1 MRLQVDAVSHTYA
14 DGTAALRG
22 VTFDAGPGI
31 TGLLGPN
38 GAGKSTLLRTIATLQ
53 RPTAGTVRVG
63 DVDAAAD
70 PRAVRAVLGYLPQE
84 FGLYPRLDAETTLDH
99 FALLK
104 GARDRAARARLVH
117 ALLARTNL
125 WEHRRRAVGTFS
137 GGMRQRLGLAI
148 ALAGAP
154 RLLVLD
160 EPTAGL
166 DPAER
171 ARVYEILAEAAAGA
185 VVLLSTH
192 LVADVHALC
201 DRVLVVD
208 RGRIVL
214 DGAPAA
220 LVQALAGRVWRRP
233 ADGWPGAPG
242 VRVLS
247 RAREG
252 GRPVLRLLADAP
264 PDAASTPDAPTL
276 DDAYFAVVV
285 DPAAGL

>member
-1 MRLQVDAVSHTYA
+1 MQLRVHAVSHTYP
-14 DGTAALRG
+14 DGTVALRD
-22 VTFDAGPGI
+22 VSFDAGPGI

-38 GAGKSTLLRTIATLQ
+38 GAGKSTLLRTLATLQ
-53 RPTAGTVRVG
+53 RPTRGTVHVG
-63 DVDAAAD
+63 GTSALDD
-70 PRAVRAVLGYLPQE
+70 PGAVRALLGYLPQE

-104 GARDRAARARLVH
+104 GARDRAQRRALVH

-125 WEHRRRAVGTFS
+125 WEHRRRGVGTFS

-148 ALAGAP
+148 ALAGRP

-171 ARVYEILAEAAAGA
+171 GRVYDLLAEAAGEA

-192 LVADVHALC
+192 LVADVRALC

-208 RGRIVL
+208 HGRIVL

-220 LVQALAGRVWRRP
+220 LVRALDGRVWGRP
-233 ADGWPGAPG
+233 AEGWRPVEG

-247 RAREG
+247 RLREG
-252 GRPVLRLLADAP
+252 GRPVLRLLADAR
-264 PDAASTPDAPTL
+264 PDAASTPDPPTL
-276 DDAYFAVVV
+276 DDAYFAVVA
-285 DPAAGL
+285 DPAAGV